1 MTRRVRNA
9 LFVIAL
15 AGAAWFGPGPALAD
29 EASHWVGTWS
39 AALHQPNP
47 GPPNLTNAG
56 FTNLTLRQIVHTSAG
71 GRGVRVRLSTFGAG
85 AVVVGAGHLALRA
98 AGAAIVP
105 GTDRALTFGGRPS
118 IRIPAGAVVLSDP
131 VDLEV
136 PPLADLAVS
145 IYVPG
150 QTGPATWH
158 FSAQQT
164 SYLSPPGDF
173 SDAIDMPVSTTTG
186 AWFWLNAVE
195 VWTPKQVGA
204 VAAFG
209 DSLTDGVGSTPNQN
223 RRWPDELA
231 KNLLAQYGVQ
241 QTAVLNASIS
251 GNRLSY
257 DGLGSN
263 ALARFDRDVLAQ
275 AGVTHVIVLLGNND
289 IVFGNLF
296 GEVVSSADIVQL
308 QRMLIARA
316 RTHGL
321 TIIGATL
328 PPFMGFGAVP
338 GTAFPALDAKR
349 RAVNEWIRFSG
360 EFDAVVDFDAVLRDP
375 SLDGRLLPLY
385 DSGDHLHPNDLGY
398 EAMGRAV
405 DVTLFK
411 PGFGV
416 RLR

>member
-1 MTRRVRNA
+1 MTRHVRNA
-9 LFVIAL
+9 IFVIAL
-15 AGAAWFGPGPALAD
+15 AGAAWFSSGPAFAD

-39 AALHQPNP
+39 AAMHQPSP

-85 AVVVGAGHLALRA
+85 AVVVGAAHLALRA

-105 GTDRALTFGGRPS
+105 GTDRVLTFGGRPS

-131 VDLEV
+131 IELAV
-136 PPLADLAVS
+136 PPLADLAVT

-150 QTGPATWH
+150 PTGPATWH
-158 FSAQQT
+158 FSALQT

-173 SDAIDMPVSTTTG
+173 SAAIDMPVNTTTG

-195 VWTPKQVGA
+195 VWAPKQVGA

-209 DSLTDGVGSTPNQN
+209 DSLTDGIGSTPNQN

-231 KNLLAQYGVQ
+231 KHLLAQYGVQ

-257 DGLGSN
+257 DGIGSN

-289 IVFGNLF
+289 IVFGSLF
-296 GEVVSSADIVQL
+296 GEVVTSNDIIQL

-316 RTHGL
+316 RTQGL
-321 TIIGATL
+321 TIVGATL

-349 RAVNEWIRFSG
+349 RAVNAWIRSSG
-360 EFDAVVDFDAVLRDP
+360 EYDAVVDFDAVLREP

-405 DVTLFK
+405 DLTIFK
-411 PGFGV
+411 PGLGS
-416 RLR
+416 LP

>member
-9 LFVIAL
+9 IFVIAL
-15 AGAAWFGPGPALAD
+15 AGAAWFGSGLALAD

-39 AALHQPNP
+39 AALHQPTP
-47 GPPNLTNAG
+47 GPPTLTNAG
-56 FTNLTLRQIVHTSAG
+56 FANQTLRQIVHTSVG

-85 AVVVGAGHLALRA
+85 AVLVGAAQVALRA

-105 GTDRALTFGGRPS
+105 GTNRVLTFGGRPS
-118 IRIPAGAVVLSDP
+118 IRIPAGAVVLSDAI
-131 VDLEV
+131 DLEL

-145 IYVPG
+145 IYVPET
-150 QTGPATWH
+150 TGPATWH

-173 SDAIDMPVSTTTG
+173 SAAVDMPVSATTG
-186 AWFWLNAVE
+186 AWFWLSAVE

-204 VAAFG
+204 VVGFG
-209 DSLTDGVGSTPNQN
+209 DSLTDGARSTPDQN
-223 RRWPDELA
+223 KRWPDELA
-231 KNLLAQYGVQ
+231 RNLLAQYGAQ
-241 QTAVLNASIS
+241 HTGVLNAAIS

-316 RTHGL
+316 RTQGL

-338 GTAFPALDAKR
+338 DTAFPALDATR
-349 RAVNEWIRFSG
+349 RAVNAWIGSSG
-360 EFDAVVDFDAVLRDP
+360 EFDAVVDFDVVLRDP
-375 SLDGRLLPLY
+375 SLDGRLLRCTTAATTCIPTT
-385 DSGDHLHPNDLGY
+385 S
-398 EAMGRAV
+398 ATRRWV
-405 DVTLFK
+405 
-411 PGFGV
+411 V
-416 RLR
+416 RLM

>member
-1 MTRRVRNA
+1 MTRHVRNA
-9 LFVIAL
+9 IFVIAL
-15 AGAAWFGPGPALAD
+15 AGAVWFGVKPAFAD
-29 EASHWVGTWS
+29 EAAHWVGTWS
-39 AALHQPNP
+39 AAMHQPTP

-85 AVVVGAGHLALRA
+85 AVVVGAAHLALRA

-105 GTDRALTFGGRPS
+105 GTDRVLTFGGRPS

-131 VDLEV
+131 IDLEV

-145 IYVPG
+145 LYVPG
-150 QTGPATWH
+150 PTGPATWH
-158 FSAQQT
+158 FSALQT

-173 SDAIDMPVSTTTG
+173 SAEIDMPVSTTTG

-209 DSLTDGVGSTPNQN
+209 DSLTDGIGSTPNQN

-231 KNLLAQYGVQ
+231 KNLVSQYGVH

-257 DGLGSN
+257 DGIGSN
-263 ALARFDRDVLAQ
+263 ALARFDRDVVAQ

-308 QRMLIARA
+308 QRML
-316 RTHGL
+316 
-321 TIIGATL
+321 
-328 PPFMGFGAVP
+328 
-338 GTAFPALDAKR
+338 
-349 RAVNEWIRFSG
+349 
-360 EFDAVVDFDAVLRDP
+360 
-375 SLDGRLLPLY
+375 
-385 DSGDHLHPNDLGY
+385 
-398 EAMGRAV
+398 
-405 DVTLFK
+405 
-411 PGFGV
+411 
-416 RLR
+416 